1 MSNSNEIDITMMKFL
16 VKKFDQIKKSELK
29 ETGSKKVSEIYK
41 RYNNGLYK
49 FALKQYN
56 GAKSQLNEYCTL
68 F

>member
-16 VKKFDQIKKSELK
+16 VK

-49 FALKQYN
+49 FALK
-56 GAKSQLNEYCTL
+56 
-68 F
+68 